1 MIQNPPKYDDVISEQ
16 PRTPQTLSCR
26 VTHYLLIT
34 VSVQNNTFMAPW
46 SQGLETHLVTHIFG
60 GHLTQVVVNG
70 SMEEKNQNHM
80 TAFRN
85 KKHFEAKGPEQRV

>member
-1 MIQNPPKYDDVISEQ
+1 MYMIQNPPKYDDVISEQ

-60 GHLTQVVVNG
+60 GHLTQVAVNG
-70 SMEEKNQNHM
+70 SMEIKQAEKLKS
-80 TAFRN
+80 R
-85 KKHFEAKGPEQRV
+85 ERRPELDGR